1 MMRFRSFFREMAEV
15 SVADLD
21 VAFLKRAQKVTSFN
35 LTSKDFTSLKYK
47 KEIQHLIRMHFFPK
61 FDLSR
66 TISGKPTKKELN
78 SLIRSLKKE
87 NISKFN
93 SLHNYPISAIGPGEV
108 TLFFLL
114 DDAHLG
120 GGSSA
125 AADIKIGSVDY
136 EVKAG
141 NFNEKQNAYK
151 DFKLG
156 GTVPMEK
163 MVNAAFALRNIVDPN
178 LKMGKR
184 GKAEKNGVNQQQ
196 QEAIFKDRKL
206 MAQWKSQVQDP
217 YRKAAVRYLNKN
229 PLILLINTTPKPEVG
244 EVYHI
249 GKIKP
254 NNVFVDVITQGT
266 IKPKIL
272 ADKK

>member
-1 MMRFRSFFREMAEV
+1 MQPKNLFQELKEMAAV

-21 VAFLKRAQKVTSFN
+21 AEFLRRAQKVTSFN
-35 LTSKDFTSLKYK
+35 LTSKDFTTLKYK
-47 KEIQHLIRMHFFPK
+47 KEIQHLIRTHFFPK
-61 FDLSR
+61 FDLSK

-78 SLIRSLKKE
+78 VLIKSLKRE

-93 SLHNYPISAIGPGEV
+93 ALHNYPVSAIGPGEI

-125 AADIKIGSVDY
+125 AADIKIGSIDY

-156 GTVPMEK
+156 GTVPMDR
-163 MVNAAFALRNIVDPN
+163 MVNAAFALRKIVDPN

-184 GKAEKNGVNQQQ
+184 GKAEKNGVNGQQQ
-196 QEAIFKDRKL
+196 AAIMKDRKL
-206 MAQWKSQVQDP
+206 AAKWKSQVEIP
-217 YRKAAVRYLNKN
+217 YRKVASSYLNKN
-229 PLILLINTTPKPEVG
+229 PLILLINNTPKPLVG
-244 EVYHI
+244 EVYHV
-249 GKIKP
+249 GKVKP
-254 NNVFVDVITQGT
+254 NKIFVDVITQGT

-272 ADKK
+272 R